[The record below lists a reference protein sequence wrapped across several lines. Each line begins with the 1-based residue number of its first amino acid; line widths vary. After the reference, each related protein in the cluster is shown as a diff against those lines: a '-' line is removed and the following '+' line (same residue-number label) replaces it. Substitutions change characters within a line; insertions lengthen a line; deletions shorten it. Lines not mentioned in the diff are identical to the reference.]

1 MAFRDVINK
10 WLGKDVPPP
19 QTTDTGYTAKAIQTL
34 GQIQELWKVYDD
46 RKSVWG
52 DIERMD
58 GEDEIVSGSL
68 DVVAGRTTAFHDLD
82 DKDGFYIE
90 SPSSEVKQ
98 VLTEFT
104 HRTKLDQQSW
114 DITRA
119 TAKHGSHFV
128 EPVVTPAGDMFQ
140 ISYIKQF
147 PRAYEI
153 SRNEDAYGRLR
164 DENPVDAMKSNTKGI
179 AAYDQMNDYRELIAC
194 FYSWQI
200 VHFKYGK
207 EQGLTYPIPYF
218 FSARKNWKRLQI
230 LEDGMAMARLIR
242 AYTKLS
248 HEILMPTGLTDK
260 RQKELVDQYKQ
271 QIIKRNVSGWDS
283 SNNKILNNVE
293 SPYSVDTD
301 FFLPAY
307 YTQDDAGRISKIS
320 SELKPLDVSNPQL
333 QNLTDIRYSLNRLI
347 SRTKVPAKYLNFDI
361 GQARFSEQGMGPE
374 EEQFGIELKKIQMA
388 HKHGVRQLCD
398 LELQLHG
405 IPPQEYTIVMPE
417 ISIRNQSRRA
427 QVEESYARA
436 GSMWAGA
443 LQNAGQPVPWDF
455 IAQNYM
461 RLRGEE
467 LQKFIKQ
474 VQAQAAETYD
484 RVGENGVGDCRKI
497 DLSELF
503 ASTPDC
509 EFETSMKA
517 LGSEIMNKMEFLE
530 SLIRE
535 KD

>member
-1 MAFRDVINK
+1 MDFRGIVNK

-19 QTTDTGYTAKAIQTL
+19 ETTDTGYASRAALAL
-34 GQIQELWKVYDD
+34 GQIQELWRVYDD
-46 RKSVWG
+46 RKSVWA

-58 GEDEIVSGSL
+58 NEDEIVSGSL
-68 DVVAGRTTAFHDLD
+68 DVVAGRTTAFYDLD
-82 DKDGFYIE
+82 DKDGFFIE
-90 SPSSEVKQ
+90 SPSPEIRSL
-98 VLTEFT
+98 LTDFT
-104 HRTKLDQQSW
+104 HRTRLDEQSW

-119 TAKHGSHFV
+119 MSKHGSHFV
-128 EPVVTPAGDMFQ
+128 EPVVVPVGDAYQ
-140 ISYIKQF
+140 IGYVKQF

-153 SRNEDAYGRLR
+153 TRNEDDFGRIMNG
-164 DENPVDAMKSNTKGI
+164 DPAESMKTGARGV
-179 AAYDQMNDYRELIAC
+179 AAYDQVNDYRKLLAC

-200 VHFKYGK
+200 VHFKYGR

-242 AYTKLS
+242 AYTKLA
-248 HEILMPTGLTDK
+248 HEVLMPTGLTEK
-260 RQKELVDQYKQ
+260 KQ
-271 QIIKRNVSGWDS
+271 QEIVELYKKQITKRDISGWDS
-283 SNNKILNNVE
+283 GNSKALDVSD

-307 YTQDDAGRISKIS
+307 YQLDDAGRMNKIS

-361 GQARFSEQGMGPE
+361 GQAHFSEQGMGPE
-374 EEQFGIELKKIQMA
+374 EEQFGIELRKIQMA
-388 HKHGVRQLCD
+388 YKHGVRQLCD
-398 LELQLHG
+398 LELQLHN

-443 LQNAGQPVPWDF
+443 LQNAGKTIPWDF

-461 RLRGEE
+461 RLRGED
-467 LQKFIKQ
+467 LQKFIAQ
-474 VQAQAAETYD
+474 VQDQAAETYD
-484 RVGENGVGDCRKI
+484 RVGEKGVGDFRKI
-497 DLSELF
+497 DLSEIM
-503 ASTPDC
+503 AGTPDC
-509 EFETSMKA
+509 EFETSMKS
-517 LGSEIMNKMEFLE
+517 LGNEIMQKMEVLE
-530 SLIRE
+530 SLIQE
-535 KD
+535 KT